1 MLGRIGILA
10 TAIVGAGI
18 LAYQIGARLSDEAL
32 MTIAGVACGIIAS
45 IPVSIGLALALTRER
60 ARYPTAEYIEPEF
73 ELEPATPYAVRRA
86 PSPQFTPP
94 QFTPPQIIV
103 VAPPQGAQTLAPYN
117 NYFPPLT
124 PPALSAP
131 MRERTFKIVG
141 EEDED

>member
-94 QFTPPQIIV
+94 QIIV

-117 NYFPPLT
+117 NYFPPT
-124 PPALSAP
+124 APPALPAP